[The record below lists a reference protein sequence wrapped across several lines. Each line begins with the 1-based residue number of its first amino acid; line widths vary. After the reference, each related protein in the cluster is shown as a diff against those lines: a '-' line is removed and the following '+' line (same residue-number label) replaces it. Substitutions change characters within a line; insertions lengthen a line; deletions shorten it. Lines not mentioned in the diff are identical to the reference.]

1 MILLTNELS
10 RKHPGLNAGSLGT
23 VVQLPKLRAQ
33 QRRMDRSRPHS
44 SSSIAPDELGL
55 GQVVLDQ
62 VCAPTTEQLQRSLSA
77 LSLRLSAQR
86 LSAQRAF
93 PKRPAR
99 VPVFPELRVLPERPV
114 WLAIPENGMRS
125 VSARF
130 QAGFP
135 GGEKALA
142 PVVEF
147 RLRGGST
154 RIAVPALTRELDDNS
169 GSSRTALPLEL
180 PKHRTRRYH
189 RTLHPHNHTA
199 CPGKTVSSPAGA
211 RSPQRRE
218 RSLGREDTSC

>member
-23 VVQLPKLRAQ
+23 VVQLPKLQAQ
-33 QRRMDRSRPHS
+33 QGRMGRSRPQS

-77 LSLRLSAQR
+77 LSLRPSVSLRSVSLQRSLSALSLRLSAQR

-99 VPVFPELRVLPERPV
+99 PVFPELGVLPERPV

-125 VSARF
+125 VS
-130 QAGFP
+130 G
-135 GGEKALA
+135 
-142 PVVEF
+142 
-147 RLRGGST
+147 
-154 RIAVPALTRELDDNS
+154 
-169 GSSRTALPLEL
+169 ALPGWL
-180 PKHRTRRYH
+180 PRR
-189 RTLHPHNHTA
+189 
-199 CPGKTVSSPAGA
+199 
-211 RSPQRRE
+211 
-218 RSLGREDTSC
+218 